1 MNIKKLKNKLKSH
14 SKKRKSMA
22 KPKYGNE
29 RTERTR
35 KEVEMNIDA
44 GLS

>member
-1 MNIKKLKNKLKSH
+1 MNLKKLKNKLKTQL
-14 SKKRKSMA
+14 KKKKSQV

-29 RTERTR
+29 STERTR
-35 KEVEMNIDA
+35 KEEEMNIDA